1 MDILNFLLEGF
12 AIALTPLNIFMAFA
26 GTFIGTMVGML
37 PGIGPVNGVVVLIP
51 LTYAL
56 GLPPESALIM
66 FAGIYYGSQY
76 GNSISAILL
85 NVPGT
90 SSAVMTALEGN
101 AMTKKGR
108 AGPALA
114 MSAIASFFGGTVS
127 VVALMLFAPAL
138 ARWAIRFGPAEYF
151 ALMVFAFSTL
161 SSLSGKN
168 IIKGL
173 LATLMGL
180 MLATVGLD
188 PVTAVD
194 RYTFGQLKLLDG
206 LDFVVVVIGFFAIN
220 EIFRYSE
227 TIHED
232 EEVFAKLGRV
242 MITAKE
248 FAMSFWTMVRGAIIG
263 FFVGV
268 LPGAGGT
275 IASFVA
281 YTTEQRLVDRKGT
294 FGTGDIRGVAAPE
307 AANNA
312 SANGAMI
319 PLLTLGVPGSET
331 TAVMLGALLGM
342 NITPG
347 PLFISN
353 NPHIFWSLIASM
365 YVGNVM
371 LLLLNL
377 PFVGLFV
384 KILKVPSYLLMPG
397 VVAVSFVAVYSV
409 NNSPFDIFLMAG
421 FGLMGYVLHKTGF
434 PLASVILGLVL
445 GPLVENNLRRA
456 MSLSDGDWTY
466 LFSSPIAIGLWIA
479 AIASLFLPLIIKR
492 FSAASTVA
500 DEMEEVELV
509 EVD

>member
-1 MDILNFLLEGF
+1 MEILNFLFEGF
-12 AIALTPLNIFMAFA
+12 AIALTPFNIAMALA
-26 GTFIGTMVGML
+26 GCFIGTAVGML
-37 PGIGPVNGVVVLIP
+37 PGIGPVNGIVVLIP
-51 LTYAL
+51 LTFAL
-56 GLPPESALIM
+56 GLPPESSIIM

-90 SSAVMTALEGN
+90 SAAVMTAMEGN

-127 VVALMLFAPAL
+127 IVALMLFAPAL
-138 ARWAIRFGPAEYF
+138 SKWAIRFGPAEYF

-168 IIKGL
+168 LIKGL
-173 LATLMGL
+173 LATMMGL

-188 PVTAVD
+188 PVSAVD

-220 EIFRYSE
+220 EILRYAE
-227 TIHED
+227 NIRD
-232 EEVFAKLGRV
+232 QEVFTKLGRV

-248 FAMSFWTMVRGAIIG
+248 FAMSFWTMVRGAAIG

-281 YTTEQRLVDRKGT
+281 WTTEQRLVDRQGT

-347 PLFISN
+347 PLFIAN
-353 NPHIFWSLIASM
+353 NPTVFWGLIASM
-365 YVGNVM
+365 YVGNV
-371 LLLLNL
+371 LLLILNL
-377 PFVGLFV
+377 PLVGIFVR
-384 KILKVPSYLLMPG
+384 ILKVPGWFLMPA

-409 NNSPFDIFLMAG
+409 NNSPFDILLMAA
-421 FGLMGYVLHKTGF
+421 FGIMGYLLYKTEF

-445 GPLVENNLRRA
+445 GPLMENNLRRA

-492 FSAASTVA
+492 FGAAS
-500 DEMEEVELV
+500 EISKEEVN
-509 EVD
+509 

>member
-1 MDILNFLLEGF
+1 MEILNFLLEGF
-12 AIALTPLNIFMAFA
+12 AVALTPFNIMMALA
-26 GTFIGTMVGML
+26 GTFIGTAVGML
-37 PGIGPVNGVVVLIP
+37 PGIGPVNGIVVLVP

-56 GLPPESALIM
+56 GLPPESAMIM

-90 SSAVMTALEGN
+90 SAAVMTALEGN

-138 ARWAIRFGPAEYF
+138 SKWAIRFGPAEYF

-168 IIKGL
+168 IVKGL
-173 LATLMGL
+173 IATLIGL

-188 PVTAVD
+188 PVSAVD

-220 EIFRYSE
+220 EIFRYAE
-227 TIHED
+227 RMEGTQEL
-232 EEVFAKLGRV
+232 FTKLGRV
-242 MITAKE
+242 MITTKE
-248 FAMSFWTMVRGAIIG
+248 FAMSFWTMVRGAAIG

-275 IASFVA
+275 IASFVS
-281 YTTEQRLVDRKGT
+281 YTTEQRLVDREGT

-347 PLFISN
+347 PLFIAN
-353 NPHIFWSLIASM
+353 NPTVFWSLIASM
-365 YVGNVM
+365 YVGNV
-371 LLLLNL
+371 LLLILNL
-377 PFVGLFV
+377 PLVGMFV
-384 KILKVPSYLLMPG
+384 KILKVPGWFLMPA
-397 VVAVSFVAVYSV
+397 VVAISFVAVYSV
-409 NNSPFDIFLMAG
+409 NNSPFDILLMAG
-421 FGLMGYVLHKTGF
+421 FGLMGYLLYKTGF

-445 GPLVENNLRRA
+445 GPLMENNLRRA
-456 MSLSDGDWTY
+456 MSLSDGEWTY
-466 LFSSPIAIGLWIA
+466 LFSSPIAIGLWVA
-479 AIASLFLPLIIKR
+479 AVASLFLPLLIKQ
-492 FSAASTVA
+492 FSAKPVA
-500 DEMEEVELV
+500 VEEVE
-509 EVD
+509 VD

>member
-1 MDILNFLLEGF
+1 MEIINLLLNGF
-12 AIALTPLNIFMAFA
+12 AIALTPFNIFMAFA
-26 GTFIGTMVGML
+26 GTFIGTVVGML

-101 AMTKKGR
+101 AMTRKGR

-114 MSAIASFFGGTVS
+114 MSAIASFFGGTIS
-127 VVALMLFAPAL
+127 VVGLMLFAPAL
-138 ARWAIRFGPAEYF
+138 AKWAIRFGPAEYF

-168 IIKGL
+168 LIKGL
-173 LATLMGL
+173 IATVVGL

-220 EIFRYSE
+220 EILRYAGE
-227 TIHED
+227 FKKD
-232 EEVFAKLGRV
+232 EGVVASVGRV
-242 MITAKE
+242 MITLKE
-248 FAMSFWTMVRGAIIG
+248 FVSSFWTMVRGSIIG

-281 YTTEQRLVDRKGT
+281 YTTEQRLVDREGT
-294 FGTGDIRGVAAPE
+294 FGQGDIRGVASPE
-307 AANNA
+307 SANNA

-342 NITPG
+342 NITP
-347 PLFISN
+347 
-353 NPHIFWSLIASM
+353 
-365 YVGNVM
+365 
-371 LLLLNL
+371 
-377 PFVGLFV
+377 
-384 KILKVPSYLLMPG
+384 
-397 VVAVSFVAVYSV
+397 AVYDQKPG
-409 NNSPFDIFLMAG
+409 NFLEPGGFDVCGQHFPADFEPADGGRLCQNFTGARLVFNAG
-421 FGLMGYVLHKTGF
+421 RGGGQLCGRL
-434 PLASVILGLVL
+434 LGQQQPV
-445 GPLVENNLRRA
+445 
-456 MSLSDGDWTY
+456 
-466 LFSSPIAIGLWIA
+466 
-479 AIASLFLPLIIKR
+479 
-492 FSAASTVA
+492 
-500 DEMEEVELV
+500 
-509 EVD
+509 